1 MTDEGESIVARRK
14 LLLGDIRDAFAKKG
28 NAPISSAELVKT
40 LIALEGRP
48 WGKANNPLTQIKLA
62 QMLARMRMQIRP
74 CCIGPE
80 ATRVRGYKIT
90 QFKEAFRHYLRKSG
104 SKRADAPVMAR
115 AAGGEQG
122 LSDLRIQEHV
132 GWYLGRAFMQT
143 RRSWPAL
150 DAELRAILG
159 REVGPERGEIEFNRV
174 VKMVRRQ

>member
-1 MTDEGESIVARRK
+1 MTGEGESIIARRK

-48 WGKANNPLTQIKLA
+48 WSKTSDPLTQIKLA
-62 QMLARMRMQIRP
+62 QMLARMQIRP

-90 QFKEAFRHYLRKSG
+90 QFKEAFRRYLRKNG
-104 SKRADAPVMAR
+104 SKRADVPVMAR
-115 AAGGEQG
+115 TGGGEQG
-122 LSDLRIQEHV
+122 LSDLRIQEHA

-150 DAELRAILG
+150 DAELRAILD
-159 REVGPERGEIEFNRV
+159 REVGPERGEVEFYRV
-174 VKMVRRQ
+174 VKMVRHQ